1 MCKTNELPCTESCQ
15 CMGDDECEN
24 PYKGEINDDD
34 GDDDDDDD
42 DVSEDDNEI

>member
-1 MCKTNELPCTESCQ
+1 
-15 CMGDDECEN
+15 MGDDECEN

-34 GDDDDDDD
+34 DD